1 MAPRTQKHRL
11 KWPLN
16 AQQVQKLD
24 EMLESLFRDISNNSI
39 FPFVDDG
46 DMLYFDGLNLQ
57 RLAIGAANTVIRSNG
72 SEPSWGQVDLTLDVT
87 GTLPAA
93 NGGTGIATYTIGDL
107 LYASAATIL
116 SKLAAV
122 ATGNA
127 LISGGV
133 GAAPLWGKVGLTTHV
148 SGTLPIANGG
158 TNSTS
163 TPTAGGAVYG
173 DGTAMKVTAAGT
185 AGQVLTSAGAA
196 APIWAAAS
204 GGSGGI
210 TGLLTNGDPANP
222 ELMFDSFGDVI
233 TV

>member
-39 FPFVDDG
+39 FPFVDNG

-72 SEPSWGQVDLTLDVT
+72 STPSWGQVDLTLDVT

-122 ATGNA
+122 SAGSYLRSA
-127 LISGGV
+127 GI
-133 GAAPLWGKVGLTTHV
+133 GAAAIWSTLKLPNAIAIGELLYGSATNVASALAADTSGK
-148 SGTLPIANGG
+148 
-158 TNSTS
+158 
-163 TPTAGGAVYG
+163 
-173 DGTAMKVTAAGT
+173 
-185 AGQVLTSAGAA
+185 VLTSQGVGV
-196 APIWAAAS
+196 APIWATPAS
-204 GGSGGI
+204 GGSGI

-222 ELMFDSFGDVI
+222 ELVYDSFGDVI
-233 TV
+233 TTTTAA